1 MIFDVLLIAV
11 GLVALLLGGEFLVR
25 GAVGIARRAGLSPL
39 VIGLTLVGFGTSMP
53 ELMTSLIAAWQDSPG
68 IAVGNVVGSNI
79 ANILLILGL
88 SAVIVPFAATA
99 VMGRDGWIML
109 GVTLLFVVLAFS
121 GTIGRGAGLVC
132 VALFG
137 AYLLLTLRY
146 SQQEPDLSDTPPG
159 STVVGVGYFLA
170 GLVGVVFG
178 AQWLVDGASA
188 IARSFAISDAVIGLT
203 IVAVGTSLP
212 ELVTSVLAARK
223 GQGALA
229 VGNIIGSNIFN
240 VLGILGI
247 VALVQPLAV
256 PAEILG
262 LTLWVF
268 VAAAVAPLALMVV
281 FGKLTRPSGLFLV
294 GLYCV
299 YTAVLVARAI

>member
-1 MIFDVLLIAV
+1 MITDVLLIAV
-11 GLVALLLGGEFLVR
+11 GLFALLLGGESLVR
-25 GAVGIARRAGLSPL
+25 GAVSIARGAGLSPL

-88 SAVIVPFAATA
+88 SAVIVPFAANA

-121 GTIGRGAGLVC
+121 GTIGRGAGLIC
-132 VALFG
+132 VVLLA
-137 AYLLLTLRY
+137 AYLLLTLRF
-146 SQQEPDLSDTPPG
+146 SSEEPDLSETPLSPAAIG
-159 STVVGVGYFLA
+159 VVYFLA

-178 AQWLVDGASA
+178 AQWLVDGASS

-268 VAAAVAPLALMVV
+268 VGAAIAPLLFMVL
-281 FGKLTRPSGLFLV
+281 FGTLSRWSGVLLV

-299 YTAVLVARAI
+299 YTAVLVARAL